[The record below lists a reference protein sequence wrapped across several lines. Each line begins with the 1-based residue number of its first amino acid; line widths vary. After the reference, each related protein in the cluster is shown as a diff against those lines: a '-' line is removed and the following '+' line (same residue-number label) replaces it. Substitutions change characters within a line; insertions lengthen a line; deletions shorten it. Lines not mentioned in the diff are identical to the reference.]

1 MRTPAGDEEV
11 VRRLATVAAILFA
24 ITASGCMLPEYY
36 ATGGYSSTSRQRME
50 ESTIDWSQTPEGKMR
65 HSINSGAH

>member
-1 MRTPAGDEEV
+1 M

-36 ATGGYSSTSRQRME
+36 TPGGYSSTCRQRLE

-65 HSINSGAH
+65 QSISSGAH